1 MHTYKYIHTCTYYI
15 YAYIYIYIHTCTYIY
30 IYICINM
37 CIYMHIYMPIN
48 ECMMKPWSAIW
59 YVITCHFNDKTTN
72 LGTKYHVFRCCALD
86 LKAGLL

>member
-1 MHTYKYIHTCTYYI
+1 
-15 YAYIYIYIHTCTYIY
+15 
-30 IYICINM
+30 M

-59 YVITCHFNDKTTN
+59 YGITCHFNDKTTH
-72 LGTKYHVFRCCALD
+72 LGTKYHVFRCCALE

>member
-1 MHTYKYIHTCTYYI
+1 MHT
-15 YAYIYIYIHTCTYIY
+15 YIYIHTYTYIY

-37 CIYMHIYMPIN
+37 CIYMHIYIYMPIN

-59 YVITCHFNDKTTN
+59 YGITCHFNDKTTN
-72 LGTKYHVFRCCALD
+72 LGTKYHVFSCGALE

>member
-1 MHTYKYIHTCTYYI
+1 MHI
-15 YAYIYIYIHTCTYIY
+15 YIYIYIYIYTYIHAH

-59 YVITCHFNDKTTN
+59 YGITCHFNDKTTN
-72 LGTKYHVFRCCALD
+72 LGTKYHVFRCCALE

>member
-1 MHTYKYIHTCTYYI
+1 MHTYKYIHTCTYIYMHTYI
-15 YAYIYIYIHTCTYIY
+15 YTYIHAHIY

-37 CIYMHIYMPIN
+37 CIYMHIYMPII

-59 YVITCHFNDKTTN
+59 YGITCHFNDKTTN
-72 LGTKYHVFRCCALD
+72 LGTKYHVFSCGALE